1 MLSSIV
7 EVGEYFMGPTKK
19 QAKRENAFIFFIML
33 AVSIGCIVGHLFI
46 KSDWKYALL
55 FVGVVGIFVSFGEL
69 FKGLKKIKRSF
80 CPQCG
85 AYYQYGKDI
94 TWEADREEIY
104 KNGNKAYYIATFYCV
119 CPDCGKQI
127 VYKRHG
133 VYADFDKNTNSWKQR
148 DVYAEAKDLFWTE

>member
-55 FVGVVGIFVSFGEL
+55 FVGVVGIFASFGEL

-80 CPQCG
+80 CPKMRCLLPIRQG
-85 AYYQYGKDI
+85 YHLGS
-94 TWEADREEIY
+94 R
-104 KNGNKAYYIATFYCV
+104 
-119 CPDCGKQI
+119 
-127 VYKRHG
+127 
-133 VYADFDKNTNSWKQR
+133 
-148 DVYAEAKDLFWTE
+148 